1 MNNSE
6 KEMPFWEHIE
16 ELRWCLIKI
25 VLAIM
30 ICSFISFYNW
40 ELFLKFLLIPSNSL
54 DMNLNLQVL
63 KITSMFIIKISCS
76 ILIGII
82 FSLPIILY
90 QIWSFINPALSKNFR
105 FSIIFFSI
113 FGSFFFIIG
122 ISFGYFILVPFSL
135 SFFSGIVSNSFN
147 VEYNF
152 TLDNYLYFV
161 LWLSFI
167 SGLIF
172 QLPVVS
178 FYLTKIGLLTTAFLK
193 HYRKYAYLFFLVLAA
208 ILTPPDPFSQII
220 VAVPLFFLYEL
231 SIIISLFYKNSYE

>member
-1 MNNSE
+1 MNNFE

>member
-1 MNNSE
+1 MNNPE